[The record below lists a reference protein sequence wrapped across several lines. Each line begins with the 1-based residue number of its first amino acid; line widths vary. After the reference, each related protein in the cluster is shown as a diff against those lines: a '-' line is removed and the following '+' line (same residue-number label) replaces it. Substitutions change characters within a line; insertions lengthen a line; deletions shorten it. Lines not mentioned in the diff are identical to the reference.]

1 MRRVRRQRED
11 RHADVRWLRWQRVV
25 RGVLRNGDGVA
36 RIIEEWT
43 VFLIDGTVEDAT
55 GQLRIVDGVLQSAD
69 DGDAPTLGSGQ
80 GALGWSARV
89 VIRVVKASTWA
100 TMALA
105 AGVAIASA
113 MVRSSRMSSR

>member
-36 RIIEEWT
+36 RMIEEWT

-55 GQLRIVDGVLQSAD
+55 GQLRIVDGVLQITDRNPNYNS
-69 DGDAPTLGSGQ
+69 
-80 GALGWSARV
+80 
-89 VIRVVKASTWA
+89 IRSQVSYPLTSVLKW
-100 TMALA
+100 
-105 AGVAIASA
+105 
-113 MVRSSRMSSR
+113 VRR